1 VLLLVGVQVVVAEIL
16 ALPLVLRP
24 LADMEPAIILQ
35 DRMGKTK
42 VVMVEAVVQEAV
54 VIVAATEDHVAVEI
68 RAVKLE
74 WAELLLEH

>member
-1 VLLLVGVQVVVAEIL
+1 
-16 ALPLVLRP
+16 
-24 LADMEPAIILQ
+24 MEPAIILQ

-42 VVMVEAVVQEAV
+42 VVMVAAAVQVAA

-68 RAVKLE
+68 RAAKLE